1 MFQHQ
6 DESLGSL
13 CYFFLYLM
21 LMSNIYFFVNF
32 IDIVAL
38 GLIPGLGRSPGE
50 GNGYRLQYSCLENSM
65 DKGIWVAT
73 IHGVAKK

>member
-21 LMSNIYFFVNF
+21 LMPNVFFFVNF
-32 IDIVAL
+32 IEVVAQMVKNL
-38 GLIPGLGRSPGE
+38 LAVQE
-50 GNGYRLQYSCLENSM
+50 T
-65 DKGIWVAT
+65 WV
-73 IHGVAKK
+73 